1 MIPGTRSAS
10 AEHADQARVGTP
22 AGAIR
27 DGADLLV
34 IGRQITQAEDPAQ
47 AFEELVIE
55 IQGAVNE

>member
-1 MIPGTRSAS
+1 MITIYL
-10 AEHADQARVGTP
+10 